1 MASISRRNSH
11 RDANAWPGWV
21 DALSSLVM
29 VVIFLLMVFV
39 VAQFYLAATLTGR
52 DEQLTALNRKVAEMN
67 DLLALERDA
76 NADLRVN
83 IAQLSMELQ
92 SSVVRR
98 DDMTLAMGKLQ
109 EDRDRAA
116 RALEELQ
123 RNVRVDRESYE
134 LKLKELVSLQND
146 LKALREAREKL
157 EGDLAAAALLIRQA
171 KEQQQAQAAELTNG
185 REQTKSLEAQAKS
198 LESQLAAAL
207 AAAKLT
213 DAQRQALTTDLEKAG
228 ERTKALDSRLVAALA
243 AAKLAEEQKQAL
255 ATDLTTARDR
265 AKTLDSQLAAA
276 IAAAALSDS
285 QRKALGTEL
294 DGARDRVK
302 SLEGQLSA
310 SAAAA
315 KTAEENRQALLAEL
329 GALRDRSK
337 ALDSQ
342 LVSAA
347 ERTMLAQKE
356 IDQRDIR
363 IKDLTNALA
372 GEQAEGG
379 KSRQQ
384 IEALNQQL
392 LALREQLARLAV
404 VLEASEKTSA
414 EQRVQISDL
423 GSRLNQAL
431 AAKVQDLARY
441 RSEFFGRVREALG
454 NRPDVRIV
462 GDRFV
467 FQSELLFPSGSAN
480 LEEGG
485 KQRLAELA
493 RTLIE
498 IGKAIPPDIQWVLRV
513 DGHTD
518 VRPVRQQFGTNWELS
533 SARAI
538 SVVKYLIDVGIP
550 PERLAATGFGE
561 FQPLDPGTTDDAF
574 ARNRRIEI
582 KLDQR

>member
-52 DEQLTALNRKVAEMN
+52 DEQLVALNRKVAEIN
-67 DLLALERDA
+67 DMLALERDA

-83 IAQLSMELQ
+83 IAQLSSELQ
-92 SSVVRR
+92 SSVIRR

-116 RALEELQ
+116 RTLDELQ
-123 RNVRVDRESYE
+123 RAVRVDRESYE
-134 LKLKELVSLQND
+134 LKLKEIISLQND

-157 EGDLAAAALLIRQA
+157 EVDLAAAAAIIRLA
-171 KEQQQAQAAELTNG
+171 KEQQFSQTTELNAS
-185 REQTKSLEAQAKS
+185 REQAKT

-213 DAQRQALTTDLEKAG
+213 DGQRQALMADLDKAND
-228 ERTKALDSRLVAALA
+228 RAKSLDSRLLAALA
-243 AAKLAEEQKQAL
+243 AAKLADEQRQSLTTDL
-255 ATDLTTARDR
+255 ATTRER
-265 AKTLDSQLAAA
+265 AKSLDSQLAAA
-276 IAAAALSDS
+276 LSATKLTDTQRQGLAA
-285 QRKALGTEL
+285 EL
-294 DGARDRVK
+294 DGARDRAK
-302 SLEGQLSA
+302 TMEGQLA
-310 SAAAA
+310 ANAAAA
-315 KTAEENRQALLAEL
+315 KLAEEQRQALLAEL
-329 GALRDRSK
+329 GSLRDRSK
-337 ALDSQ
+337 ALETQ
-342 LVSAA
+342 LATAA
-347 ERTMLAQKE
+347 ERTMLAQKD

-363 IKDLTNALA
+363 VKELLTALA

-384 IEALNQQL
+384 VEALNQQL
-392 LALREQLARLAV
+392 LALRDQLARVAAILD
-404 VLEASEKTSA
+404 ASEKTSA
-414 EQRVQISDL
+414 DQKVQIADL

-454 NRPDVRIV
+454 SRPDVRVV

-467 FQSELLFPSGSAN
+467 FQSELLFPSGSSN

-493 RTLIE
+493 HTLIE
-498 IGKAIPPDIQWVLRV
+498 VGKVIPSDINWVLRV

-518 VRPVRQQFGTNWELS
+518 VRPVRLQFSSNWELS

-538 SVVKYLIDVGIP
+538 SVVKYLIDQGIP
-550 PERLAATGFGE
+550 AERLAATGFGE
-561 FQPLDPGTTDDAF
+561 FQPLDPGVTDEAL